1 MVLILTLK
9 KKYPG
14 GLDLYNLHHP
24 DYQVP
29 VLLLITKTKL
39 FSIFLKKKF
48 DKFNY
53 MYYICTSLLYEISQ
67 SYLKYLI
74 SVRSTRGAK
83 VCQGVRVDCERFVGF
98 LKQM

>member
-1 MVLILTLK
+1 
-9 KKYPG
+9 
-14 GLDLYNLHHP
+14 
-24 DYQVP
+24 
-29 VLLLITKTKL
+29 
-39 FSIFLKKKF
+39 
-48 DKFNY
+48 

>member
-9 KKYPG
+9 KKIPG
-14 GLDLYNLHHP
+14 GLDLYHLHHP

-74 SVRSTRGAK
+74 SVRSVSPQSVSLSKRKLVKACVRG
-83 VCQGVRVDCERFVGF
+83 
-98 LKQM
+98 L